1 MDIGNKNMS
10 LKRVGIFLASC
21 FVLGTTAPPTTAL
34 GFTPSVSLCV
44 EKTGLTEEECQEK
57 MKNFGSMSSEEKKG
71 MRNDVTENKSKND
84 TDVKDSENGAAKISD
99 DAIAIRARIEKTQE
113 IKINRERQFSQALE
127 KIEKITE
134 LLKTRNIDVA
144 EIEKNTDI
152 FREKFSNMLGAYD
165 EYDKLLKNGECG
177 ESLAICATERKKELI
192 RIGELTGDLVNFYRE
207 TFRESLRAEIIKAQA
222 GS

>member
-1 MDIGNKNMS
+1 
-10 LKRVGIFLASC
+10 
-21 FVLGTTAPPTTAL
+21 
-34 GFTPSVSLCV
+34 
-44 EKTGLTEEECQEK
+44 

-99 DAIAIRARIEKTQE
+99 DAIAIRVRIEKTQE

-165 EYDKLLKNGECG
+165 EYDKLLRSGECG

-207 TFRESLRAEIIKAQA
+207 TLRESLRAEIIKAQA